1 MVGVLISMKLRV
13 LRHSLHGARGA
24 VFGFG
29 AFCGLVA
36 ALVCAAFI
44 GFHPGGMR
52 VGADIAAAL
61 FAVWTL
67 GWLFGPIMTG
77 GGDETLRPENFAL
90 LPIRPAHLAFGLLGA
105 ATVGIAPA
113 ATLLAFCGLV
123 FAAIP
128 LGIMAV
134 LVAALAV
141 VLQLALAILLSRV
154 LVAAIG
160 TLLGSRRG
168 KDLGVLL
175 AALAGLS
182 YLPAKYAF
190 EALGPIVVGQT
201 APAFTA
207 ALRYLPSGW
216 GPTAVVA
223 AAEGDWPLVLGWLL
237 ALSVLDGLLVVTWSR
252 LLVRRL
258 TVRPSAV
265 GPRSPVSAGARVRWS
280 PLPDSPLGAVIGK
293 ELRLWWRDARRRALL
308 LTSILVGAILPLS
321 STAFSASSFAY
332 LALWIALFAAL
343 QVGNLYGLDGSAVW
357 QTVGTPMAARA
368 DVRGRQL
375 AWLLVVGPV
384 ALLAAAVAPG
394 LAGSPDAYPWVLAL
408 VPALLGGGA
417 GTLLL
422 MSVLT
427 PFPMPVQRDG
437 NPFAASGHVGF
448 ANFGTRLVLCLLQ
461 LVPAVP
467 VAVLLLLGSLDVLP
481 WALWLALPVGVLGG
495 VVTAWWWGRIAYRR
509 LEAQGPE
516 LLAAV
521 RTAD

>member
-1 MVGVLISMKLRV
+1 VVGVLISMKLRV

-36 ALVCAAFI
+36 ALVCAALI

-52 VGADIAAAL
+52 VGADIASAL

-90 LPIRPAHLAFGLLGA
+90 LPVRPAHLAFGLLGA

-123 FAAIP
+123 VAAI
-128 LGIMAV
+128 
-134 LVAALAV
+134 
-141 VLQLALAILLSRV
+141 ALAILLCRV
-154 LVAAIG
+154 LVAVLGA
-160 TLLGSRRG
+160 LLGSRRG

-190 EALGPIVVGQT
+190 DALGPIVVGQT
-201 APAFTA
+201 APAVTA

-223 AAEGDWPLVLGWLL
+223 AAEGDWPLMLGWLL

-265 GPRSPVSAGARVRWS
+265 GPRSPVSAGARARRS
-280 PLPDSPLGAVIGK
+280 LLPDSPLGAVIGK

-308 LTSILVGAILPLS
+308 ITSILVGAILPLS
-321 STAFSASSFAY
+321 STAFSANSFAY

-357 QTVGTPMAARA
+357 QTVVTPGAARV
-368 DVRGRQL
+368 DVRGRQW

-384 ALLAAAVAPG
+384 ALLAAVVAPG

-467 VAVLLLLGSLDVLP
+467 VAVLLLLGSMGVLP

>member
-1 MVGVLISMKLRV
+1 VVGVLISMKLRV
-13 LRHSLHGARGA
+13 LRHSLRGAHGAL
-24 VFGFG
+24 FCFG

-44 GFHPGGMR
+44 GFHPDGMR
-52 VGADIAAAL
+52 VGADIASAL

-105 ATVGIAPA
+105 ATMGIAPA

-123 FAAIP
+123 VAAIP

-154 LVAAIG
+154 LVASVGA
-160 TLLGSRRG
+160 LLGSRRG

-182 YLPAKYAF
+182 YLPARYAF

-216 GPTAVVA
+216 GPTAVVDA
-223 AAEGDWPLVLGWLL
+223 AAGDWPLVLGWLL
-237 ALSVLDGLLVVTWSR
+237 ALAALDGLLVLAWSR

-265 GPRSPVSAGARVRWS
+265 GPRRSVAGARVRRS
-280 PLPDSPLGAVIGK
+280 PLPDSPLGAVVGK

-332 LALWIALFAAL
+332 LALWIVLFAAL

-357 QTVGTPMAARA
+357 QSVVTPGAARV
-368 DVRGRQL
+368 DVRGRQW

-384 ALLAAAVAPG
+384 ALLAATVAPG
-394 LAGSPDAYPWVLAL
+394 LAGSPGAYPWVLAL

-417 GTLLL
+417 GTVLL

-427 PFPMPVQRDG
+427 PFPMPTQRDG
-437 NPFAASGHVGF
+437 NPFASSGQVGF
-448 ANFGTRLVLCLLQ
+448 ANLGTRMVLCLLQ

-467 VAVLLLLGSLDVLP
+467 VAVLLLLGSMDVLP

-509 LEAQGPE
+509 LEVQGPE

-521 RTAD
+521 RTAG